1 MPRRFALL
9 ALLCL
14 VLSPGALG
22 RFSYA
27 AVDRYALQAPAS
39 AERNLEELAGYLRK
53 VGAGSEE
60 RTRAI
65 YRWVTDRIAYDTTS
79 FFAGTIPDQSPDTVL
94 RKRTAVC
101 AGYANL
107 FEALASRCR
116 LECQVVRG
124 EIRRDPEDP
133 AGQQRSH
140 AWVAVRL
147 GGRWQLLDPT
157 WGSGYVDFKSR
168 RFNRRF
174 NPYYFLV
181 PPDQLIF
188 SHIPTERAWQL
199 LPRPRT
205 LQEIESMPH
214 VTSSYFRYDVR
225 AREQRGQLVSAE
237 GLQLKFRTAPGVRLS
252 ASVYRGR
259 EAEEQNLTL
268 IQPEPDGWSV
278 AARFPSRG
286 EYKLVVW
293 GTDDP
298 GSNSFEYVMDYRV
311 NSRKA
316 SSQRFPTYSGEY
328 LSHRVQ
334 VESPRSY
341 RLTSQKKT
349 SFTVLVPDATDVQ
362 LIAGSSWIPLQRQGQ
377 WFRGQVQLPPGEVK
391 LSGRFP
397 GNDSYHLLLGYRA
410 D

>member
-1 MPRRFALL
+1 MPRRLLLFLGILLLL
-9 ALLCL
+9 APLASSRNSL
-14 VLSPGALG
+14 AE
-22 RFSYA
+22 A
-27 AVDRYALQAPAS
+27 DRYALQAPAAS
-39 AERNLEELAGYLRK
+39 ERNLDELAGYLRK
-53 VGAGSEE
+53 VSASSED

-65 YRWVTDRIAYDTTS
+65 YRWVTDRIAYDTVS
-79 FFAGTIPDQSPDTVL
+79 FFAGTMPDQSPETVL
-94 RKRTAVC
+94 GRRTAVC

-107 FEALASRCR
+107 FEALATRCR
-116 LECQVVRG
+116 LDCRVIRG

-140 AWVAVRL
+140 AWVAVRFQ
-147 GGRWQLLDPT
+147 GRWQLLDPT
-157 WGSGYVDFKSR
+157 WGSGYVDFKSK

-174 NPYYFLV
+174 NPYYFFV

-188 SHIPTERAWQL
+188 SHIPAEREWQL

-205 LQEIESMPH
+205 LQEIEAMPH

-225 AREQRGQLVSAE
+225 AREQRGQLVSSQ

-252 ASVYRGR
+252 ASVYRGQQ
-259 EAEEQNLTL
+259 AEDEHLTL

-278 AARFPSRG
+278 AAQFPATGS
-286 EYKLVVW
+286 YKVVIW

-298 GSNSFEYVMDYRV
+298 SSRSFEYVMDYRV
-311 NSRKA
+311 DSRRA
-316 SSQRFPTYSGEY
+316 SNLRFPTYSGEY

-334 VESPRSY
+334 LESPRSY
-341 RLTSQKKT
+341 SLTSKKKT
-349 SFTVLVPDATDVQ
+349 SFRVLVPDATDVQ
-362 LIAGSSWIPLQRQGQ
+362 LIAGSSWIPLERQGQ
-377 WFRGQVQLPPGEVK
+377 WFRGQVQLPPGEIK